1 MSVQNERFRDYE
13 QTYSYAYAT
22 TGAAI
27 LPTDINPSSSV
38 FNSARPQLT
47 QLTNVGTE
55 PVYVKLGSAATTS
68 SGGFSY
74 ILAGCTIANDGTGAR
89 LDIEGYTGF
98 FSIVGDTGVAGKI
111 NFTRSGGGV

>member
-1 MSVQNERFRDYE
+1 MAIQNERFRAYE
-13 QTYSYAYAT
+13 TTYSYAYNT
-22 TGAAI
+22 TGVAI
-27 LPTDINPSSSV
+27 LPTDINGSTV

-111 NFTRSGGGV
+111 NFTRSGGV